1 MKEIGIMEIDD
12 VQAISQHR
20 FSFIHIES
28 GQSFT
33 CTEMD
38 IFVFQFMNHDV
49 DSAEHFQWKLEND
62 DEYELYETINA
73 MFKYYTGRKDNP
85 FIKIYTPDNPPPPE
99 EPPHATSGDGITTS
113 DPVTEKNIL
122 NSFKIEDQMQEIKN
136 QIDALSLDAENL
148 LEQTQ
153 RLAKL
158 TQKYIDLTS
167 LALDGEPTVQNLIRT
182 HRVTRK
188 QGQTGNKVN
197 CTQKWL
203 QAKLNTRQIRKLMIE
218 EIIQINAQDG
228 RYAKKFILQ
237 RHKVFQGCE

>member
-38 IFVFQFMNHDV
+38 IFVFQFMNHEV
-49 DSAEHFQWKLEND
+49 NSAEHFQWKLEND
-62 DEYELYETINA
+62 DQYELYETIND
-73 MFKYYTGRKDNP
+73 MLKYYTGRQDNP
-85 FIKIYTPDNPPPPE
+85 FIKIYTTNNPPPPE
-99 EPPHATSGDGITTS
+99 EPPHTTSGDGITS
-113 DPVTEKNIL
+113 DPVTEKKIL
-122 NSFKIEDQMQEIKN
+122 NSFKIEDQMQDIKN

-158 TQKYIDLTS
+158 TQKYIDLTA

-182 HRVTRK
+182 HKVTRK
-188 QGQTGNKVN
+188 QGHTGKQVN
-197 CTQKWL
+197 CSERWL
-203 QAKLNTRQIRKLMIE
+203 ELKLNTKQIRRLMVE
-218 EIIQINAQDG
+218 EIITIDAQDG
-228 RYAKKFILQ
+228 RYCKQFTLQ

>member
-1 MKEIGIMEIDD
+1 MEIDN
-12 VQAISQHR
+12 IKTLSQHR
-20 FSFIHIES
+20 FSFIHVES
-28 GQSFT
+28 EQSFT

-38 IFVFQFMNHDV
+38 IFTFQFMNHEV
-49 DSAEHFQWKLEND
+49 NSAEHFQWKLEND
-62 DEYELYETINA
+62 DEYELYMTINS
-73 MFKYYTGRKDNP
+73 MFKYYTGRQDNP
-85 FIKIYTPDNPPPPE
+85 FIKIYTTDNPPPPDN
-99 EPPHATSGDGITTS
+99 PPHATSGDGITS
-113 DPVTEKNIL
+113 DPVIEKKIL

-182 HRVTRK
+182 HKVTRK
-188 QGQTGNKVN
+188 QGQTGKKVN
-197 CTQKWL
+197 CSERWL
-203 QAKLNTRQIRKLMIE
+203 ELKLNTSQIRRLMIE
-218 EIIQINAQDG
+218 EVIQINAQDG
-228 RYAKKFILQ
+228 RYTKQFTLQ

>member
-28 GQSFT
+28 GQALT

-38 IFVFQFMNHDV
+38 IFVFQFMNHEV
-49 DSAEHFQWKLEND
+49 NSAEHFQWKLEND
-62 DEYELYETINA
+62 DEYELYETIND

-85 FIKIYTPDNPPPPE
+85 FIKIYTTDNPPPPE
-99 EPPHATSGDGITTS
+99 EPPHSASGDGITT
-113 DPVTEKNIL
+113 DPVIEKKIL
-122 NSFKIEDQMQEIKN
+122 NSFKIEEQMQEIKN

-167 LALDGEPTVQNLIRT
+167 LALDGEPTIHNLIKT

-188 QGQTGNKVN
+188 QDQTGKKVN
-197 CTQKWL
+197 CSERWL
-203 QAKLNTRQIRKLMIE
+203 ELKLNRSQIRRLMVE

-228 RYAKKFILQ
+228 RYCKQFTLQ

>member
-20 FSFIHIES
+20 FSFKIIES

-38 IFVFQFMNHDV
+38 IFTFQFMNNEV
-49 DSAEHFQWKLEND
+49 NTSEEFQWKLEND
-62 DEYELYETINA
+62 DEYELYETINS
-73 MFKYYTGRKDNP
+73 MFKYYAGRKDNP
-85 FIKIYTPDNPPPPE
+85 FIKIYTTDNPPPPDN
-99 EPPHATSGDGITTS
+99 PPHATSGDGITS

-136 QIDALSLDAENL
+136 QLDALSLDAENL

-167 LALDGEPTVQNLIRT
+167 LALDGEPTIHNLIKT
-182 HRVTRK
+182 HIITRK
-188 QGQTGNKVN
+188 QGQTGKKVN
-197 CTQKWL
+197 CSERWL
-203 QAKLNTRQIRKLMIE
+203 ELKLNTKQIRRLMVE
-218 EIIQINAQDG
+218 EIIQINSTNG
-228 RYAKKFILQ
+228 RHAKQFTLQ